1 MPVNGYTVG
10 KDIQLTI
17 VVPSGVLNLTKIT
30 GFRSK
35 QDVIDQKVKPLD
47 GITDYLRFFDAWSG
61 SFTLDRTDGT
71 LDDYFS
77 ALEANFYAGLTEGP
91 VSITE
96 TIQEVSGAVSQ
107 YRYTRVLLKYD
118 DAGEFAG
125 DKTVTQTVSFVA
137 GRRIKIA

>member
-10 KDIQLTI
+10 KDVTLTI
-17 VVPSGVLNLTKIT
+17 VTPNGVMNLDKIT

-35 QDVIDQKVKPLD
+35 QDVITEKRKPLN

-61 SFTLDRTDGT
+61 SFTLERTDST
-71 LDDYFS
+71 LDDYFA
-77 ALEANFYAGLTEGP
+77 ALEAGFYAGLTEGP

-96 TIQEVSGAVSQ
+96 TIQEVSGALSQ
-107 YRYTRVLLKYD
+107 FRYTRALLSYD

-125 DKTVTQTVSFVA
+125 DKTVMQSLSFVS

>member
-1 MPVNGYTVG
+1 MPLNGYSVG
-10 KDIQLTI
+10 KDVTLTI
-17 VVPSGVLNLTKIT
+17 VTPNGVMTLPKIT
-30 GFRSK
+30 HFRSK
-35 QDVIDQKVKPLD
+35 QDTIDEKKKPLD
-47 GITDYLRFFDAWSG
+47 GITDFLRYYDAWSG
-61 SFTLDRTDGT
+61 SFTVERTDST
-71 LDDYFS
+71 LDDYFA

-107 YRYTRVLLKYD
+107 YRYTRVLLKYE

-125 DKTVTQTVSFVA
+125 DKSVTQSLSFVA